1 MLSITPR
8 ALAVIR
14 RVTAH
19 PKLKWT
25 SGLRIAQPDEP
36 SKPLLVGA
44 VADPAPG
51 DQVHE
56 EGGGRLYLGPGAE
69 AQVEGCELDAVTDA
83 EGRVQFIVR
92 QP

>member
-19 PKLKWT
+19 PKLKLS
-25 SGLRIAQPDEP
+25 SGLRIAHPDEP

-44 VADPAPG
+44 VADPTPG
-51 DQVHE
+51 DQVLE
-56 EGGGRLYLGPGAE
+56 EGGARVYLGPGTE
-69 AQVEGCELDAVTDA
+69 AQVEGRELDAVTDSD
-83 EGRVQFIVR
+83 GRVQFILR
-92 QP
+92 TP

>member
-19 PKLKWT
+19 PKLKST
-25 SGLRIAQPDEP
+25 SGLRIAPPEEP
-36 SKPLLVGA
+36 IEPLLVGA
-44 VADPAPG
+44 VADPTPG
-51 DQVHE
+51 DQVLE

-69 AQVEGCELDAVTDA
+69 AQVAGRELDAVTDA
-83 EGRVQFIVR
+83 DGRVQFILR
-92 QP
+92 TP